1 MEVQWRHVSCWCVC
15 VKVAGGGTVEACVV
29 LVCVYK
35 GGRWRYSGGM
45 CRAGVCVCVCVCI
58 KVAAGSTAEACVVLV
73 TGPNMGG
80 KSTLMRQV
88 GCIIILAQL
97 VSVTV
102 CHLENTTGWSKNTID
117 IGFS

>member
-1 MEVQWRHVSCWCVC
+1 MEVQWRHVSCW
-15 VKVAGGGTVEACVV
+15 
-29 LVCVYK
+29 
-35 GGRWRYSGGM
+35 
-45 CRAGVCVCVCVCI
+45 CVCVCVCI

-97 VSVTV
+97 VNVTV
-102 CHLENTTGWSKNTID
+102 CHLENTTGWSKNTIV